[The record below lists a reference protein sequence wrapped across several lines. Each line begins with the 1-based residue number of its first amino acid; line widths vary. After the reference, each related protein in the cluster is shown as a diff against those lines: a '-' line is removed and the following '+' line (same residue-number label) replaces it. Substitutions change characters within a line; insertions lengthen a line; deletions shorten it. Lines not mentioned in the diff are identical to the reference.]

1 MISFIKKKA
10 SSQFVRNVG
19 WLTISEII
27 YRVFRLGLVVIG
39 ARYLTSQ
46 DYGLGAIVMTVR
58 EFSVTFSDIGIGA
71 KIIQAEEEEL
81 EPICNSAYW
90 LNWLVFCSLFVIQSL
105 AAFPIAWFYKTNDI
119 ILPIIV
125 SGIAYLIW
133 PISVVQKT
141 LIQRENRLKIIA
153 ITDTSLNI
161 ITSILS
167 AVLAVMGMGVW
178 AFVLPAVL
186 IAPVDAVVY
195 YKGHTWRLGSGFT
208 TKNWS
213 HILHFG
219 KNILGV
225 SLLKTLRNNL
235 DYLLVGRFVGIDEL
249 GIYFFGFN
257 AGLGISLSLIN
268 SINSAILP
276 HLCAVRSQWSE
287 FKKCYLSSLK
297 TISITIVPFV
307 LLQSSLAP
315 FYVPIVFGQKWI
327 PAIPI
332 VILICLSAIP
342 RPFADAA
349 SQLLVA
355 VGKPHLDLR
364 WNVIFTT
371 VFTMAI
377 LIGVNL
383 QAIGLDTSVL
393 EAYLGKQWEIIGVAI
408 SVLLVHLIFLP
419 LFTLWTTRH
428 VFPKIQKT

>member
-1 MISFIKKKA
+1 MRSINPVITVIKKKL
-10 SSQFVRNVG
+10 SSQFIRNVG
-19 WLTISEII
+19 WLSISEII
-27 YRVFRLGLVVIG
+27 YRVLRLGLVVIG

-58 EFSVTFSDIGIGA
+58 EFSITFSEIGIGA

-81 EPICNSAYW
+81 ELICNSAYW
-90 LNWLVFCSLFVIQSL
+90 LNWVVFCSLFVLQSL
-105 AAFPIAWFYKTNDI
+105 AAFPIAWFYQTNDI

-125 SGIAYLIW
+125 SGVAYLIW

-186 IAPVDAVVY
+186 IAPVDALVY
-195 YKGHTWRLGSGFT
+195 YKGHTWRLRSGFT

-213 HILHFG
+213 QILNFG

-225 SLLKTLRNNL
+225 SLLRTLRNNL
-235 DYLLVGRFVGIDEL
+235 DYLLVGRFVGIKEL

-257 AGLGISLSLIN
+257 AGLGISLSFIN
-268 SINSAILP
+268 AINSAILP
-276 HLCAVRSQWSE
+276 HLCAIRSQASE
-287 FKKCYLSSLK
+287 FKKSYFNSLK

-307 LLQSSLAP
+307 LLQASLAP

-355 VGKPHLDLR
+355 VGKPYLDLR
-364 WNVIFTT
+364 WNIIFTVIFTI
-371 VFTMAI
+371 AI
-377 LIGVNL
+377 FIGVHG
-383 QAIGLDTSVL
+383 Q
-393 EAYLGKQWEIIGVAI
+393 IIGVAAC
-408 SVLLVHLIFLP
+408 VLLVHLIFLP

>member
-1 MISFIKKKA
+1 MITFIKKKL

-27 YRVFRLGLVVIG
+27 YRVLRLGLVVIG

-58 EFSVTFSDIGIGA
+58 EFGITFSDIGIGA
-71 KIIQAEEEEL
+71 KIIQTEEEEL

-90 LNWLVFCSLFVIQSL
+90 LNWVVFCGLFVLQSL
-105 AAFPIAWFYKTNDI
+105 AAFPIAWFYQTNDI
-119 ILPIIV
+119 ILPIII

-161 ITSILS
+161 TTSILS
-167 AVLAVMGMGVW
+167 AGLAVMGMGVW
-178 AFVLPAVL
+178 VFVLPGVF
-186 IAPVDAVVY
+186 IAPVEALVY
-195 YKGHTWRLGSGFT
+195 YKGHSWRLGSGFT
-208 TKNWS
+208 TRNWS
-213 HILHFG
+213 QILNFG

-225 SLLKTLRNNL
+225 SLLRTLRNNL
-235 DYLLVGRFVGIDEL
+235 DYLLVGRFVGIKEL

-257 AGLGISLSLIN
+257 AGLGISLSFIN
-268 SINSAILP
+268 AINSAILP
-276 HLCAVRSQWSE
+276 HLCAVRSQASE
-287 FKKCYLSSLK
+287 FKRTYLNSLK

-307 LLQSSLAP
+307 ILQASLAH
-315 FYVPIVFGQKWI
+315 FYVPIVFGQKWT

-355 VGKPHLDLR
+355 VGKPYLDLR
-364 WNVIFTT
+364 WNIIFTVIFTI
-371 VFTMAI
+371 AI
-377 LIGVNL
+377 FIGVHG
-383 QAIGLDTSVL
+383 Q
-393 EAYLGKQWEIIGVAI
+393 IIGVAT

-419 LFTLWTTRH
+419 LFTLWATRH
-428 VFPKIQKT
+428 VFPRIQKT